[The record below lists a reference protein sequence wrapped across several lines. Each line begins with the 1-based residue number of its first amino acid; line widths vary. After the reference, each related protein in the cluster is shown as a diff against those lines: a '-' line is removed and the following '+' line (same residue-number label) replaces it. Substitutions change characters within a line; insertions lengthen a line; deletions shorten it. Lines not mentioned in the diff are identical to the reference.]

1 MKVDLHIHS
10 TASDGSFSPKQV
22 VQLAMMKKMR
32 AIALTDHDTIDGLL
46 EAKCEADKWG
56 LEFVMGIE
64 FSTYWK
70 NHEVHI
76 LGYFL
81 NLKDSHFVQTIE
93 NLKFLREK
101 RNKKIIQLLQ
111 NYDIIL
117 NMTSL
122 QEKYPNQSIGR
133 VHIAKEMIEQG
144 RVKDMKEAF
153 SKYLAQGGL
162 AYVQK
167 EGLTPHMAVQL
178 LKENSAFSS
187 LAHPKFIS
195 KDENEI
201 LQLIQ
206 ELKNIGLNAI
216 EANYAGFKSY
226 EIRKYRSWAKTFDL
240 LVTGGSDFHGSNR
253 KNIEIGMQGL
263 DYSQF
268 NKFRR

>member
-1 MKVDLHIHS
+1 
-10 TASDGSFSPKQV
+10 
-22 VQLAMMKKMR
+22 
-32 AIALTDHDTIDGLL
+32 
-46 EAKCEADKWG
+46 
-56 LEFVMGIE
+56 MGIE

-81 NLKDSHFVQTIE
+81 NLEDSSFVQTIE
-93 NLKFLREK
+93 NLKSLREE

-111 NYDIIL
+111 NYDIII
-117 NMTSL
+117 NMTFL
-122 QEKYPNQSIGR
+122 ENKYPKQSIGR

-144 RVKDMKEAF
+144 IIKNMQEAF
-153 SKYLAQGGL
+153 SKYLGQGGL
-162 AYVQK
+162 AYVPK

-206 ELKNIGLNAI
+206 ELKELGLNAI

-226 EIRKYRSWAKTFDL
+226 EIRKYRSWAKRFNL
-240 LVTGGSDFHGSNR
+240 FITGGSDFHGSNR
-253 KNIEIGMQGL
+253 KNVEIGMQGL